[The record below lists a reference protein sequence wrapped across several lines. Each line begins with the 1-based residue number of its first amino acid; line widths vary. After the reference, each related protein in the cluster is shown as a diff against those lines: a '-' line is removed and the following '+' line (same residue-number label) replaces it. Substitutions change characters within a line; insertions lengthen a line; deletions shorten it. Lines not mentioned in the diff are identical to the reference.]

1 MYGPCFSSIVGGHPL
16 RPPTRLRLGRPLPY
30 QLADG
35 PQTPPEVN
43 FSFTLA
49 SLTHKSL
56 CGISS
61 PFELLSPASGQII
74 HVLLTRSPLTLQ
86 SKSPRPSDLHVLG
99 TPPAFILSQDQTL
112 HIFHH
117 SLRVCQVRPFV
128 FCFPSRKLAFF
139 SKVSL
144 GIRLLSVFS
153 CQGSVCQCA
162 PEIKTRFSFLS
173 AGFIPPLFWTFIVRP
188 VVCDHC
194 CHHVHM
200 LSLTCKIGFYLIIE
214 SCQVVSRYFAGQ
226 SWELGIFKVRTLVDF
241 ADVAPKKYLSPY
253 AIDPNSG

>member
-74 HVLLTRSPLTLQ
+74 HVLLTRSPLTSR
-86 SKSPRPSDLHVLG
+86 SKSQRPSDLHVLG

-112 HIFHH
+112 HMFP
-117 SLRVCQVRPFV
+117 SLSSSVSSSSFV
-128 FCFPSRKLAFF
+128 FA
-139 SKVSL
+139 SL
-144 GIRLLSVFS
+144 SEARLLLRRSFL
-153 CQGSVCQCA
+153 GSVYCQYSVVKVLSCQCA
-162 PEIKTRFSFLS
+162 PEIKTRSFSQQVSFLRC
-173 AGFIPPLFWTFIVRP
+173 AGPFLSDPLFVITIVITFT
-188 VVCDHC
+188 C
-194 CHHVHM
+194 C
-200 LSLTCKIGFYLIIE
+200 Y
-214 SCQVVSRYFAGQ
+214 
-226 SWELGIFKVRTLVDF
+226 
-241 ADVAPKKYLSPY
+241 
-253 AIDPNSG
+253 